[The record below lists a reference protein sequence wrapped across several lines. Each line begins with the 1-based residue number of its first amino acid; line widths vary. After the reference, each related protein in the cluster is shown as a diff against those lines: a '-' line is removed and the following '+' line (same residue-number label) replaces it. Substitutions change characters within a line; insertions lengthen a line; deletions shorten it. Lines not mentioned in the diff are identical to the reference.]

1 LVKER
6 GQEAAEGP
14 GVVELIVE
22 RLAAATGEVVTT
34 KGQKAFHPISE
45 RDGVSRPRRE
55 TGVAAMWSCLD
66 AGDDVV
72 DPAPG
77 SGRVVNVL
85 EAPDRG
91 AAVLIDAGDG
101 GLLEGGNAAPPTPP
115 RGCVGGPGRKVALL
129 VRPCTNH
136 SGGRTGRAAAAF
148 LRWCRDVTLAGGH
161 DRPPGVA
168 TDAARLYAKALPERE
183 AEFVHTS
190 SEESSRITSGIP
202 GLDDI
207 LTGGLPRNTL
217 LLVEGRPGS
226 GKTTIALQFLL
237 QGVREGETCL
247 LVTNAESAR
256 QLDWIAASHGWSL
269 AGIHV
274 SEWREPTDS
283 EGEGAEDYTLFP
295 EAEVEVGETLQYLY
309 AEVERVQPSLLVID
323 TISALRVLA
332 PTPAFYRRQ
341 LRRIREF
348 LSTRSC
354 TTFILD
360 DGSTGEKDARSQTL
374 ADGIIE
380 LHQVDFNYGMDRR
393 RLRVRKLRGSTYVSG
408 AHDFTITTGGIV
420 LYPRLVARAHA
431 RGGILEPLSSTIAE
445 LDGLSGGGLPRGSS
459 TLMIGPAG
467 TGKSTLATI
476 YAMAAAGRGEKCCIL
491 LLDESIETHVVRSR
505 GLGLGVGAAM
515 ETGAIRMQE
524 LNAAE
529 LSPGQIAHLLV
540 RQVEEEKVGL
550 VVIDTLNGYLHSA
563 MDEPSV
569 LLHLRELVAY
579 LGRRG
584 VVTLMTLTQHGIFG
598 PAMLAPMDVSYLA
611 DNVFLLRYFE
621 ESGGIR
627 QALSMVK
634 KRTGRHERTIRE
646 LVLAPGKVSLGPP
659 LREFSGIL
667 TGTPNYR
674 GSNLPAA
681 GA

>member
-1 LVKER
+1 MLFS
-6 GQEAAEGP
+6 AI
-14 GVVELIVE
+14 ELQQTLD
-22 RLAAATGEVVTT
+22 RL
-34 KGQKAFHPISE
+34 
-45 RDGVSRPRRE
+45 
-55 TGVAAMWSCLD
+55 
-66 AGDDVV
+66 
-72 DPAPG
+72 
-77 SGRVVNVL
+77 
-85 EAPDRG
+85 
-91 AAVLIDAGDG
+91 
-101 GLLEGGNAAPPTPP
+101 
-115 RGCVGGPGRKVALL
+115 
-129 VRPCTNH
+129 
-136 SGGRTGRAAAAF
+136 
-148 LRWCRDVTLAGGH
+148 
-161 DRPPGVA
+161 PGVA
-168 TDAARLYAKALPERE
+168 TDAARHYASVLPERE
-183 AEFVHTS
+183 ADFVHTS
-190 SEESSRITSGIP
+190 SEAIARITSGIP
-202 GLDDI
+202 GLDEI
-207 LTGGLPRNTL
+207 LNGGVPRNTL
-217 LLVEGRPGS
+217 LLIEGRPGS

-237 QGVREGETCL
+237 QGVRQGETCL
-247 LVTNAESAR
+247 LITNAESAR

-269 AGIHV
+269 EGIHV
-274 SEWREPTDS
+274 SEWREPTQTEDD
-283 EGEGAEDYTLFP
+283 GGLDYTLFP

-309 AEVERVQPSLLVID
+309 AEVERVQPTLLVID

-380 LHQVDFNYGMDRR
+380 LHQIDFNYGMDRR

-408 AHDFTITTGGIV
+408 AHDFSITTGGIV
-420 LYPRLVARAHA
+420 LYPRLVARAHDKGVA
-431 RGGILEPLSSTIAE
+431 LEPLSSTIAE
-445 LDGLSGGGLPRGSS
+445 LDRLSGGGLPRGTS

-467 TGKSTLATI
+467 TGKSTLATV
-476 YAMAAAGRGEKCCIL
+476 YAMAAADRGEKSCIL
-491 LLDESIETHVVRSR
+491 LLDEGIETHVARSR
-505 GLGLGVGAAM
+505 GLGLDVEAAM
-515 ETGAIRMQE
+515 AADSIRIQE

-529 LSPGQIAHLLV
+529 LSPGQIAHLVV
-540 RQVEEEKVGL
+540 RQVEEDGVGL

-563 MDEPSV
+563 MEEPTV
-569 LLHLRELVAY
+569 LLHLRELIAY

-584 VVTLMTLTQHGIFG
+584 VVTLLTLTQHGILG
-598 PAMLAPMDVSYLA
+598 PAMLTPMDVSFLA

-646 LVLAPGKVSLGPP
+646 LVLAPGRVTLGPP

-667 TGTPNYR
+667 TGTPHYS
-674 GSNLPAA
+674 GSNLPAT

>member
-1 LVKER
+1 M
-6 GQEAAEGP
+6 
-14 GVVELIVE
+14 
-22 RLAAATGEVVTT
+22 
-34 KGQKAFHPISE
+34 F
-45 RDGVSRPRRE
+45 
-55 TGVAAMWSCLD
+55 
-66 AGDDVV
+66 
-72 DPAPG
+72 
-77 SGRVVNVL
+77 
-85 EAPDRG
+85 
-91 AAVLIDAGDG
+91 
-101 GLLEGGNAAPPTPP
+101 
-115 RGCVGGPGRKVALL
+115 
-129 VRPCTNH
+129 VR
-136 SGGRTGRAAAAF
+136 
-148 LRWCRDVTLAGGH
+148 
-161 DRPPGVA
+161 
-168 TDAARLYAKALPERE
+168 
-183 AEFVHTS
+183 TS
-190 SEESSRITSGIP
+190 SDESSRITSGIP

-207 LTGGLPRNTL
+207 LNGGLPRNTL
-217 LLVEGRPGS
+217 LLIEGRPGS
-226 GKTTIALQFLL
+226 GKTTIAMQFLL
-237 QGVREGETCL
+237 QGVKEGETCL

-256 QLDWIAASHGWSL
+256 QLDWIARSHGWSL

-283 EGEGAEDYTLFP
+283 EGLDAEDYTLFP

-309 AEVERVQPSLLVID
+309 AEVERVQPTLLVID

-348 LSTRSC
+348 LSTRNC

-360 DGSTGEKDARSQTL
+360 DASTGEKDARSQTL

-380 LHQVDFNYGMDRR
+380 LHQVDFTYGMDRR

-408 AHDFTITTGGIV
+408 AHDFSITTGGIV
-420 LYPRLVARAHA
+420 LYPRLVARTHA
-431 RGGILEPLSSTIAE
+431 KGAALEPLSSSIAE
-445 LDGLSGGGLPRGSS
+445 LDRLSGGGLPRGTS
-459 TLMIGPAG
+459 TLLIGPAG
-467 TGKSTLATI
+467 AGKSTLATL

-491 LLDESIETHVVRSR
+491 LLDESVETHAARSQ
-505 GLGLGVGAAM
+505 GLGLELEAAVAA
-515 ETGAIRMQE
+515 GLIRVQE

-540 RQVEEEKVGL
+540 RQVEEDDVAL

-563 MDEPSV
+563 MEEPTV
-569 LLHLRELVAY
+569 LLHLRELIAY

-584 VVTLMTLTQHGIFG
+584 VVTMLTLTQHGIFG
-598 PAMLAPMDVSYLA
+598 PAMQAPMDVSYLA

-646 LVLAPGKVSLGPP
+646 LVLAPGRVSVGPP
-659 LREFSGIL
+659 LREFAGIL
-667 TGTPNYR
+667 TGTPHYS
-674 GSNLPAA
+674 GSSLPAT

>member
-1 LVKER
+1 MGKN
-6 GQEAAEGP
+6 
-14 GVVELIVE
+14 
-22 RLAAATGEVVTT
+22 
-34 KGQKAFHPISE
+34 S
-45 RDGVSRPRRE
+45 D
-55 TGVAAMWSCLD
+55 
-66 AGDDVV
+66 
-72 DPAPG
+72 
-77 SGRVVNVL
+77 
-85 EAPDRG
+85 
-91 AAVLIDAGDG
+91 
-101 GLLEGGNAAPPTPP
+101 
-115 RGCVGGPGRKVALL
+115 
-129 VRPCTNH
+129 
-136 SGGRTGRAAAAF
+136 
-148 LRWCRDVTLAGGH
+148 
-161 DRPPGVA
+161 
-168 TDAARLYAKALPERE
+168 
-183 AEFVHTS
+183 
-190 SEESSRITSGIP
+190 ESSRITSGIP
-202 GLDDI
+202 GLDDV

-217 LLVEGRPGS
+217 LLIEGRPGS

-269 AGIHV
+269 EGIHV
-274 SEWREPTDS
+274 SEWREPTQTEDD
-283 EGEGAEDYTLFP
+283 GGLDYTLFP

-309 AEVERVQPSLLVID
+309 AEVERVQPTLLVID

-380 LHQVDFNYGMDRR
+380 LQQVDFNYGMDRR

-408 AHDFTITTGGIV
+408 AHDFSITTGGIV
-420 LYPRLVARAHA
+420 LYPRLVARAHDKGVA
-431 RGGILEPLSSTIAE
+431 LEPLSSTIAE
-445 LDGLSGGGLPRGSS
+445 LDRLSGGGLPRGTS

-467 TGKSTLATI
+467 TGKSTLATV
-476 YAMAAAGRGEKCCIL
+476 YAMAAADRGEKSCIL
-491 LLDESIETHVVRSR
+491 LLDEGIETHVARSR
-505 GLGLGVGAAM
+505 GLGLDVDAAM
-515 ETGAIRMQE
+515 EADSIRIQE

-529 LSPGQIAHLLV
+529 LSPGQIAHLVV
-540 RQVEEEKVGL
+540 RQVEEDGVGL

-563 MDEPSV
+563 MEEPTV
-569 LLHLRELVAY
+569 LLHLRELIAY

-584 VVTLMTLTQHGIFG
+584 VVTLLTLTQHGILG
-598 PAMLAPMDVSYLA
+598 PAMLTPMDVSFLA

-646 LVLAPGKVSLGPP
+646 LVLAPGRVSLGPP

-667 TGTPNYR
+667 TGTPHYS
-674 GSNLPAA
+674 GSNLPAT